1 MSDAA
6 AMDALIKENAALKL
20 AIQLKDVVIV
30 DKEAA
35 IKEKDDVIKEQDA
48 ALQKAIREKEAAVK
62 AKDVA
67 LEEKDVVIKA
77 KDVAL
82 EEKDVMIKAKD
93 MAIKEARRLA
103 EEEAIRERYVTFM
116 KERAAM
122 KLNTD
127 RHCRW
132 FVAHPAPEVVV
143 TAWGA
148 SSEAEEAGETE
159 APSELM

>member
-77 KDVAL
+77 KDVA
-82 EEKDVMIKAKD
+82 
-93 MAIKEARRLA
+93 IKEARRLA

-132 FVAHPAPEVVV
+132 FVAHP
-143 TAWGA
+143 
-148 SSEAEEAGETE
+148 
-159 APSELM
+159 